1 MRRRRK
7 KVLSRGNSMSGELA
21 GGAASAEPISRETQ
35 AEEAMQETGL

>member
-1 MRRRRK
+1 
-7 KVLSRGNSMSGELA
+7 MSGELA